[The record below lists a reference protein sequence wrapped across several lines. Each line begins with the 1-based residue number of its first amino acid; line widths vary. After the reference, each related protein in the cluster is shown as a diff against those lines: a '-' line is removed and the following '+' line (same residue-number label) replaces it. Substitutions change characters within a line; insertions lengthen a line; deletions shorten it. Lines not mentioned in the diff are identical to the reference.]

1 MRIEF
6 YDTTLRDGAQ
16 AAGISYSL
24 ADKKQIFSLLSSI
37 GIDLVEGGDP
47 ASNPKDAEFFSEC
60 VSPRLAAFGA
70 TCRKNTAADCDEGLN
85 KLIATGAQTVCKM
98 GQRTANIFVVFSQSA
113 GKAFLQGAVFFQYI
127 PHSQQEAAKFFLRGK
142 AVFKAVKI
150 FFQPRGR
157 RGQHIGVRGRHAGKK
172 QI

>member
-127 PHSQQEAAKFFLRGK
+127 QDLRRHSLIWSVIEGQICRLFLRIFE
-142 AVFKAVKI
+142 FKVIIHIKI
-150 FFQPRGR
+150 LIFVLIF
-157 RGQHIGVRGRHAGKK
+157 K
-172 QI
+172 